1 MNRIFRIALPF
12 VFLAITLTI
21 TSFTRPSHSF
31 VSDSLTK
38 VLQSIFWIDN
48 GFEEQGIHYP
58 GKSIDPDYKFFYFKE
73 SYQLQVNKNGSLI
86 APFPFLNTVLITPLV
101 KLHWLDGIVY
111 LGAILFWLYSCFIY
125 RITKSYWS
133 FVVVLFFT
141 PLLQHFLAFSDIA
154 FASFFLC
161 IFLTSSFKKPGFNL
175 TTMFVIVFGLF
186 SLFLRTEILILFL
199 VLLSFYLY
207 SFFKNGRDSI
217 QIHAHWKRIF
227 VISIVLVLFVVSNYL
242 VYGSILGPRFDNNKA
257 GIFRLEMDV
266 FLKWKSLL
274 LGGNGRFGLFGYAPW
289 LFVLSGL
296 YIFLSPGRKNTLGR
310 NLFYLWALI
319 ILFVT
324 FLSPN
329 DSNIDWGTR
338 YYSSFSI
345 FPILL
350 LFHFQWRRF
359 VGIKKYVVVGFLLL
373 SFSYS
378 VYINFKVW
386 KEMKKISVQIEDLV
400 NRLMEDPADGYV
412 VEDPTIANA
421 LGIMHV
427 QSPIFYGNPMDV
439 FNELGSALKGKRV
452 QFLLLPLSKLV
463 SPENPFWKKISET
476 PGCQFVPVNLKKIS
490 IFSVSCKI
498 K

>member
-141 PLLQHFLAFSDIA
+141 PLLQHFLSFSDIA
-154 FASFFLC
+154 FASFFLSC
-161 IFLTSSFKKPGFNL
+161 FLVTSFKKSNFHL
-175 TTMFVIVFGLF
+175 ITAVSFVFGLLA
-186 SLFLRTEILILFL
+186 LFLRTEILLLYLLLISIH
-199 VLLSFYLY
+199 LLSLY
-207 SFFKNGRDSI
+207 KNGR
-217 QIHAHWKRIF
+217 ALKENHWHLERIF
-227 VISIVLVLFVVSNYL
+227 VISTIVVLFVVSNYL
-242 VYGSILGPRFDNNKA
+242 VYQSILGPRFDNNRV

-274 LGGNGRFGLFGYAPW
+274 LGGNGRLGFFGYSPW
-289 LFVLSGL
+289 LFILSVL
-296 YIFLSPGRKNTLGR
+296 YIFLSLERKKSIGR
-310 NLFYLWALI
+310 NLFYLWVLLI
-319 ILFVT
+319 ILIT
-324 FLSPN
+324 FFSPN

-350 LFHFQWRRF
+350 LFHFKWRRL
-359 VGIKKYVVVGFLLL
+359 VGLKKYFLLVL
-373 SFSYS
+373 LFVSFSYS

-400 NRLMEDPADGYV
+400 NKLMEDPSEYYI

-427 QSPIFYGNPMDV
+427 RSPIFYGNPSEILNG
-439 FNELGSALKGKRV
+439 FGSAMKGKRV
-452 QFLLLPLSKLV
+452 RFLLLPSAKLA
-463 SPENPFWKKISET
+463 SQEDPFWKKISENS
-476 PGCQFVPVNLKKIS
+476 GCQFSPVYLKKIS
-490 IFSVSCKI
+490 LFSALCSI